1 MKKEQLLN
9 LLRQLESREKVPF
22 SEVPKSVLEEFK
34 TFGEQKGCFS
44 VEKIGRGRN
53 FKTSNRSILQN
64 EINRLTPDVDLDSAS
79 YRAKNLAIN
88 NDTKV
93 GQTTLQF
100 SHFHC
105 KSVGEQICIENNGLI
120 QDVSAVTK
128 CLGGFN
134 ISIEDNSD
142 GIKCH
147 SNLILVENQQLLDDI
162 SWVPKGWNGILLYY
176 GGNIHGRLLN
186 WLKKSSF
193 NGIIIFPDYD
203 SVGISNF
210 SRIKKEIPSVQWF
223 WIDNWEHLLKK
234 YGKADLWNEPKQFST
249 FNNLWKSFEEH
260 EFPDSKLKQLMI
272 KMRLL
277 GKGLEQEIA
286 LLKATEN
293 AQS

>member
-9 LLRQLESREKVPF
+9 LLRQLESREKIPF

-34 TFGEQKGCFS
+34 TFGAQKGCFF
-44 VEKIGRGRN
+44 VEKNGRGRN
-53 FKTSNRSILQN
+53 FKISNQSILQN
-64 EINRLTPDVDLDSAS
+64 EIKRLTPDVDLNSAS

-120 QDVSAVTK
+120 QDVSAATK

-134 ISIEDNSD
+134 VSIEDNSD
-142 GIKCH
+142 GIKCN
-147 SNLILVENQQLLDDI
+147 SNLILIENQQLLDDI

-193 NGIIIFPDYD
+193 NEIIIFPDYD

-210 SRIKKEIPSVQWF
+210 SRLKNEIPSVQWF
-223 WIDNWEHLLKK
+223 WIENWEHLLKK
-234 YGKADLWNEPKQFST
+234 YGKADLWNEPKQFSS
-249 FNNLWKSFEEH
+249 FNNLWKNFEENT
-260 EFPDSKLKQLMI
+260 FPDAELKFLMQ
-272 KMRLL
+272 KMREF
-277 GKGLEQEIA
+277 GKGLEQEIV
-286 LLKATEN
+286 LLKNSEN
-293 AQS
+293 HQ

>member
-9 LLRQLESREKVPF
+9 LLRQLESREKIPF

-34 TFGEQKGCFS
+34 TFGAQKGCFF
-44 VEKIGRGRN
+44 VEKNGRGRN
-53 FKTSNRSILQN
+53 FKISNQTILKN

-88 NDTKV
+88 NDTKA

-134 ISIEDNSD
+134 ISIEDDSD
-142 GIKCH
+142 GIKCN
-147 SNLILVENQQLLDDI
+147 SNLILIENQQLLDDI

-193 NGIIIFPDYD
+193 NEIIIFPDYD

-210 SRIKKEIPSVQWF
+210 SRLKNEIPSVQWF
-223 WIDNWEHLLKK
+223 WIENWEHLLKK
-234 YGKADLWNEPKQFST
+234 YGKTDLWNEPKQFSS
-249 FNNLWKSFEEH
+249 FNNLWKNFEENT
-260 EFPDSKLKQLMI
+260 FPDAELKFLMQ
-272 KMRLL
+272 KMREF
-277 GKGLEQEIA
+277 GKGLEQEIV
-286 LLKATEN
+286 LLKNSEN
-293 AQS
+293 HQ

>member
-9 LLRQLESREKVPF
+9 LLRQLESREKIPF

-34 TFGEQKGCFS
+34 TFGAQKGCFF
-44 VEKIGRGRN
+44 VEKNGRGRN
-53 FKTSNRSILQN
+53 FKISNQTILKN

-88 NDTKV
+88 NDTKA

-134 ISIEDNSD
+134 ISIEDDSD
-142 GIKCH
+142 GIKCN
-147 SNLILVENQQLLDDI
+147 SNLILIENQQLLDDI

-193 NGIIIFPDYD
+193 NEIIIFPDYD

-210 SRIKKEIPSVQWF
+210 SRLKNEIPSVQWF
-223 WIDNWEHLLKK
+223 WIENWEHLLKK
-234 YGKADLWNEPKQFST
+234 YGKADLWNEPKQFSS
-249 FNNLWKSFEEH
+249 FNNLWKNFEENT
-260 EFPDSKLKQLMI
+260 FPDAELKFLMQ
-272 KMRLL
+272 KMREF
-277 GKGLEQEIA
+277 GKGLEQEIV
-286 LLKATEN
+286 LLKNSEN
-293 AQS
+293 HK

>member
-9 LLRQLESREKVPF
+9 LLRQLESREKIPF

-34 TFGEQKGCFS
+34 TFGAQKGCFF
-44 VEKIGRGRN
+44 VEKNGRGRN
-53 FKTSNRSILQN
+53 FKISNQTILKN

-88 NDTKV
+88 NDTKA

-134 ISIEDNSD
+134 ISIEDDSD
-142 GIKCH
+142 GIKCN
-147 SNLILVENQQLLDDI
+147 SNLILIENQQLLDDI

-193 NGIIIFPDYD
+193 NEIIIFPDYD

-210 SRIKKEIPSVQWF
+210 SRLKNEIPSVQWF
-223 WIDNWEHLLKK
+223 WIENWEHLLKK
-234 YGKADLWNEPKQFST
+234 YGKADLWNEPKQFSS
-249 FNNLWKSFEEH
+249 FNNLWKNFEENT
-260 EFPDSKLKQLMI
+260 FPDAELKFLMQ
-272 KMRLL
+272 KMREF
-277 GKGLEQEIA
+277 GKGLEQEIV
-286 LLKATEN
+286 LLKNSEN
-293 AQS
+293 HQ